1 MEVQSYRLAIQYLQA
16 ERYEESAIILESI
29 VKDDPLCTEVCWV
42 LGLLHVLSG
51 LPHKAL
57 KQWENLKNANLLS
70 YKKMV
75 EEKLP
80 LYNELYQKYNQAIHL
95 AQAGELHLA
104 KNIFHGLLPF
114 QTELPL
120 PVDFYHG
127 YLLTLIVIGE
137 TESVPQELNQF
148 PLYVKN
154 SSVIRNLEHMLEEHP
169 IRDPVGTR
177 KMSFKKSWTKRLFIS
192 SSLVASLLIG
202 GVGFRVF
209 SQQKEINEAKPVIQ
223 QNGSVQNTE
232 AIEKEIAV
240 SKDQQSGKQ
249 DKRQVLNNPK
259 SLGDVG
265 RIESSTI
272 AGLSSY
278 RKGLAAFRKKDYK
291 TAAAQMEK
299 SQSLQPNEYF
309 SDDALFFL
317 IESKQRL
324 NEQENILFL
333 YDYFLSLTSKH
344 YAFSPYRDELL
355 LGKAKIL
362 MEAGNSNEA
371 LPLLGKI
378 LTDFNQEWTS
388 VEAVL
393 LMNQIKAQEKN

>member
-29 VKDDPLCTEVCWV
+29 VKDYPLCTEASWV
-42 LGLLHVLSG
+42 LGLLYVLSG
-51 LPHKAL
+51 SPYQAL
-57 KQWENLKNANLLS
+57 KQWENLKTDNLLS
-70 YKKMV
+70 YKQMV

-80 LYNELYQKYNQAIHL
+80 LYDELYQKYNQALHFV
-95 AQAGELHLA
+95 QAGELHLA
-104 KNIFHGLLPF
+104 KNILHSLLPF

-127 YLLTLIVIGE
+127 YLLSLIVIGE

-154 SSVIRNLEHMLEEHP
+154 SSVNRNLVKMLEDHP
-169 IRDPVGTR
+169 ISEPVGKR
-177 KMSFKKSWTKRLFIS
+177 KMSFKKSWSKRQFIG

-232 AIEKEIAV
+232 TIEKEIAV
-240 SKDQQSGKQ
+240 SKDQQSGGQ
-249 DKRQVLNNPK
+249 DKKQVLNNAK
-259 SLGDVG
+259 SLAD
-265 RIESSTI
+265 RIKSSTI
-272 AGLSSY
+272 SGLSSY
-278 RKGLAAFRKKDYK
+278 RNGLAAFRKKDYK
-291 TAAAQMEK
+291 MAAAQMEK

-333 YDYFLSLTSKH
+333 YDYFLSQTSKH
-344 YAFSPYRDELL
+344 YVFSPYRDELL

-362 MEAGNSNEA
+362 MEAGRSNEA

-378 LTDFNQEWTS
+378 LTDFKQEWTS

>member
-16 ERYEESAIILESI
+16 ERYEESASILESI
-29 VKDDPLCTEVCWV
+29 VKDYPLCTEASWV

-51 LPHKAL
+51 FPYQAL
-57 KQWENLKNANLLS
+57 KQWENLKAANLLN
-70 YKKMV
+70 YKQMV
-75 EEKLP
+75 EEKIP
-80 LYNELYQKYNQAIHL
+80 RYDELYQKYNQGLHL
-95 AQAGELHLA
+95 AHAGELHLA
-104 KNIFHGLLPF
+104 KNIFHDLLPF

-120 PVDFYHG
+120 PVDFYQG
-127 YLLTLIVIGE
+127 YLLTLIVTGE
-137 TESVPQELNQF
+137 SESVPQELNHF

-154 SSVIRNLEHMLEEHP
+154 SSVIRNLEQMLDDYQLTE
-169 IRDPVGTR
+169 PVGTR
-177 KMSFKKSWTKRLFIS
+177 KISFKKSWSKRLFIG

-209 SQQKEINEAKPVIQ
+209 SQQKEINKAKPVIQ
-223 QNGSVQNTE
+223 QHGVQNTE
-232 AIEKEIAV
+232 IFEKEIAV
-240 SKDQQSGKQ
+240 SKDQQGGGQ
-249 DKRQVLNNPK
+249 DKQQVLNNPK

-265 RIESSTI
+265 RIKSSTK

-278 RKGLAAFRKKDYK
+278 REGLAAFRKKDYN

-333 YDYFLSLTSKH
+333 YDYFLSQTSKH

-362 MEAGNSNEA
+362 MESGRSEEA
-371 LPLLGKI
+371 LPLLGGI
-378 LTDFNQEWTS
+378 LTDFKQEWTS
-388 VEAVL
+388 VEAL
-393 LMNQIKAQEKN
+393 LLTNQIKARDK